1 MPGTCNSNVGPRNHA
16 FTKPVTTSDIISLFS
31 AIATLL
37 GVAVALGALYLQLRK
52 MNQQLQIQQFSD
64 YTKRYQEIVLRFPEN
79 INRKDFS
86 LEALSVDEYRSVMR
100 NMRAYFD
107 LSFEEWHLNQR
118 GFLHAE
124 TWQVWRGGMKT
135 AMGKAAFVAAWEK
148 IRLDTEFGEPFDS
161 FIEALRDA

>member
-1 MPGTCNSNVGPRNHA
+1 
-16 FTKPVTTSDIISLFS
+16 
-31 AIATLL
+31 
-37 GVAVALGALYLQLRK
+37 